1 MFHGL
6 LWDVFGDFVLLAPKL
21 CSLCIFARCIQR
33 AATFPMLQILLFVR
47 NGSLR
52 RVYSFAARVYPSAEL
67 YFWHLLFGL
76 VLCFFLS
83 GFLPASLYC
92 VT

>member
-33 AATFPMLQILLFVR
+33 SATFSKVEDFAFCTQWVAAMGLFFC
-47 NGSLR
+47 SA
-52 RVYSFAARVYPSAEL
+52 SSSSAEL
-67 YFWHLLFGL
+67 YFGHLLFGL
-76 VLCFFLS
+76 VPFFFLS
-83 GFLPASLYC
+83 VLCLLDC
-92 VT
+92 LL